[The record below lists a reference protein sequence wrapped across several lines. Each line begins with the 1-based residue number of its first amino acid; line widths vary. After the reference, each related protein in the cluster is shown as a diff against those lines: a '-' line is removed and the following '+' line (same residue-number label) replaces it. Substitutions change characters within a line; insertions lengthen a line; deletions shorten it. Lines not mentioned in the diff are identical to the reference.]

1 MWTEENNKLV
11 REFKFKDFSEA
22 WAFLSRVALLAES
35 HQHHPEIRNSYN
47 TVTLEL
53 QTHDSGDKVTEKD
66 REMSKIIDKWF

>member
-35 HQHHPEIRNSYN
+35 HQHHPEIHNSYN
-47 TVTLEL
+47 TVTIAL